1 MCCAVSLWIRS
12 VRMCTPMGQE
22 HDDCHPLS
30 HKVSPAYFKIK
41 FNVTFICKARN
52 NWSTKATI
60 SKTFYVSTVGAS
72 LMGRGSLF
80 QSGLPLNR
88 SQSIKGNLPVS
99 LDRGMASRF
108 WVDDLRDH
116 FGMQEVRNIRSSC

>member
-1 MCCAVSLWIRS
+1 MCVCVHVCLYVCVFLCDQACDMDSQCGGAMCCAVSLWIRS

-52 NWSTKATI
+52 NWSTKALNE
-60 SKTFYVSTVGAS
+60 VLGAGRLFRIIPNPES
-72 LMGRGSLF
+72 LWNNYYFTL
-80 QSGLPLNR
+80 
-88 SQSIKGNLPVS
+88 
-99 LDRGMASRF
+99 
-108 WVDDLRDH
+108 H
-116 FGMQEVRNIRSSC
+116 FRRRVN